1 MHFLSSAAPRIAIEV
16 SCRFMSSVNK
26 SMTSFFERM
35 GSGLS
40 ESFSEDMIYFE
51 NFQIS
56 IIQKSFTIKV

>member
-40 ESFSEDMIYFE
+40 ESFSEDIFFSKIFK
-51 NFQIS
+51 FQS
-56 IIQKSFTIKV
+56 YKRVLR